1 MGCVASRPKGNSVQ
15 DEKRAVLE
23 VYAAADS
30 VSTCDTSGRL
40 SSLRKHMELE
50 QLDAYIVPSQDAH
63 GSEYTAA
70 CDQRRAYVSG
80 FTGSAG
86 TAVVLIDSAHLFT
99 DGRYHTQ
106 AGKQLDH
113 CWTLHK
119 VGVPGVKD
127 WREWITTALQDG
139 VRVGID
145 PTLETFQDLRSLQQA
160 LAERN
165 VQLHFPKHNLVDYAW
180 GVERPDPVLTPIYKH
195 ELKFAGVSA
204 SDKLAD
210 LRKWLHEQAP
220 GSVYVLS
227 ALDEIAWLLNVRGAS
242 IPCNRTYAR
251 QRSPLTLSCI
261 PGLCGCGRGRYRA
274 LCR

>member
-1 MGCVASRPKGNSVQ
+1 MGCVASRPKGNAVQ

-23 VYAAADS
+23 AYAAVVPAS
-30 VSTCDTSGRL
+30 ARDTSGRL

-70 CDQRRAYVSG
+70 CDQRRAYISG

-99 DGRYHTQ
+99 DGRYHIQ

-127 WREWITTALQDG
+127 WREWITTALSEG
-139 VRVGID
+139 ARVGKD
-145 PTLETFQDLRSLQQA
+145 PTLETFQDTRSLQQA

-165 VQLHFPKHNLVDYAW
+165 VQLHFPEHNLVDYAW
-180 GVERPDPVLTPIYKH
+180 NVERPEPVLTPIYEH

-204 SDKLAD
+204 SDKLAE

-242 IPCNRTYAR
+242 IPCNRTYTR
-251 QRSPLTLSCI
+251 QYFPLTVSRISC
-261 PGLCGCGRGRYRA
+261 LRGCGRGRHRA